1 MVCDDSD
8 IVFNGIA
15 DFGDQ
20 FTSDDDDDIDNADDT
35 FTGIQNMLLAD
46 NSFDSDLDDSI
57 LLLDSSV
64 VDEDDVLYSAEDL
77 SEEVDIMDTSI
88 EIVAEVVHVTLD
100 DGLAIPEED
109 IVAGPSRVSN
119 KRKVENRVSVVSNK
133 KPRTN

>member
-1 MVCDDSD
+1 MALLTLEISLPVMMMM
-8 IVFNGIA
+8 N
-15 DFGDQ
+15 
-20 FTSDDDDDIDNADDT
+20 DDIDNTDDT

-64 VDEDDVLYSAEDL
+64 VDEDDILYSAEDL
-77 SEEVDIMDTSI
+77 SDEVDIMDTSI
-88 EIVAEVVHVTLD
+88 EIVAEVVHATLD
-100 DGLAIPEED
+100 DGLAIPEEE